1 MTLKILIEPTKL
13 GQKGQRYQV
22 TFEDEVI
29 LEDTSNPEYDACRVL
44 LSRGITGRLETW
56 RRNLSYP
63 CLILDIARAAKLTVK
78 DNNSGT
84 PVICKYTETL
94 STPQK

>member
-1 MTLKILIEPTKL
+1 MTLKIFIEPTKL

-56 RRNLSYP
+56 RRNLPYP
-63 CLILDIARAAKLTVK
+63 CLILDIEKAAKLTVR
-78 DNNSGT
+78 DNRFGV
-84 PVICKYTETL
+84 PVACKY
-94 STPQK
+94 SPNP